1 MSRDPRI
8 PWHELLGK
16 ALTDALIGLPYSVST
31 EEELALRSQ
40 RLDVLIIEQ
49 ASAAGSDPRRTNAPP
64 QARNVPP
71 APEHHRP
78 DDFQRPDGLEDLAA
92 HNLLSFKAAGAPYDA
107 WALEELNS
115 HYVTYRKLASIRAL
129 QQRPARQPQRPA
141 RDERPVSEPDKAD
154 PRLPAVNSRDEHPV
168 SEADQHS
175 PRPQAGDSRDQQ
187 PVSEPATAY
196 RLLPAAD
203 FRSYAVATHFPR
215 KLVKQLPPGSCQ
227 RHEQPGIYTLR
238 AGTREVRLIVINALR
253 DLPHNAPWRLFCSNK
268 AQQRAALQ
276 QYHPHSEIG
285 LHLYS
290 VLAHHLLGDGT
301 MAHTFEDMQREA
313 HEWLKES
320 IRKLDP
326 DEVLQCYAPEER
338 LKGLDPDLVL
348 NRYDPEDRLKGL
360 EPEDRLKGLDP
371 ATIEAWLKKHRRD
384 H

>member
-49 ASAAGSDPRRTNAPP
+49 APAAGSDGSDPRRRVAGGHLERTNAPH
-64 QARNVPP
+64 QARNVLP
-71 APEHHRP
+71 APEFHP
-78 DDFQRPDGLEDLAA
+78 NDLERPDGLEDLAA

-129 QQRPARQPQRPA
+129 PHQPARLPQRPI
-141 RDERPVSEPDKAD
+141 
-154 PRLPAVNSRDEHPV
+154 RDEHPV
-168 SEADQHS
+168 SDTDQRS
-175 PRPQAGDSRDQQ
+175 PQSPAGDARDQQ
-187 PVSEPATAY
+187 PVSEPDTAY

-215 KLVKQLPPGSCQ
+215 KLIKQLPPGSCQ
-227 RHEQPGIYTLR
+227 RGQQPGLYTLR
-238 AGTREVRLIVINALR
+238 AGTREVRLIVINDLR

-290 VLAHHLLGDGT
+290 LLAHHLLGDGT

-313 HEWLKES
+313 HEWLKDS

-338 LKGLDPDLVL
+338 LKGL
-348 NRYDPEDRLKGL
+348 
-360 EPEDRLKGLDP
+360 EPEDRLKGLDPEERLKGLDAEDVFSRFDP